1 MNKKISSEC
10 YVTLKILLFFYYFKI
25 YMLKLSLDEY
35 LIQFRSFASIFAV
48 INGNNLMKIS
58 FNSKINGII
67 SINLNNTNTK

>member
-1 MNKKISSEC
+1 
-10 YVTLKILLFFYYFKI
+10 
-25 YMLKLSLDEY
+25 MLKLSLDEY